1 MVSRSYLLARL
12 GSIKL
17 FWRIRHRFDWLN
29 FRRLRTGFQT
39 KDKLNA
45 ATIEIQY
52 WWAMIKSVAFSIVLA
67 LAASFAMYLFDKHC
81 LSFFTNMTW
90 IRDSKVGTY
99 LLYPLDGNAYVQMLA
114 TIAGIAGVFLGLYF
128 TAVST
133 VISNTYSY
141 VSGDIREL
149 ILKDRLGNI
158 YVRLVAFLTALAV
171 VLLSFSAAKVSPPR
185 LAVPLLAV
193 LSCLAIFVFVKL
205 GSRAFFLSDPTLLF
219 STLAN
224 ELQKWVNQAT
234 YRGYQWRNPS
244 FQEYYRK
251 QALKSANTLT
261 VLIEISSSKTELH
274 SKSYPLLLTK
284 LLILASTYY
293 GKKHLIPTDSRWY
306 GKKPKHKQ
314 WYLTNSAIIE
324 IATQTNTT
332 LQPDE
337 IPDTTWLEDIIL
349 SAVLKA
355 LKADADPGDYRSLY
369 NKISSLPKL
378 FDGMGKNWFVKDG
391 KKRHDKLSKDILA
404 MLISSQAID
413 EAQEIYSIAVIDILA
428 SLPISLELSFIKTIN
443 GLNVDKLR
451 SKLINTKWS
460 RSNAPYQFSL
470 PSNAIRVLEQA
481 NDSILFE
488 RQARVQHG
496 TPNWY
501 IIELVFHELEL
512 AIYDQWQL
520 LMGLIET
527 WYVETGK
534 LLSDAKRYK
543 QSANIYNRAIEL
555 AWKLDSHIEDI
566 KELSKALRKDAKID
580 FLKQVEWNWDI
591 EHKRIAN
598 FRNMVIKGQAEL
610 IPQLFSTKELDPDMP
625 DFFGGAV
632 HRTGEACYEALE
644 AGDAARFKVLFRP
657 YFLGVLGIFDSIRLQ
672 VKDWETSSAITWMAE
687 PLLDLF
693 NISGYAY
700 IYTEFHNKPE
710 LWNECKVVWDAYLA
724 DTPQQLQLFAAISN
738 YHQLHNVTITSRT
751 TLRSKWQRR
760 LADLLN
766 NLPRQGG
773 LSAFYSQSLVQ
784 HQSEL
789 IRRIAPWNTNTPF
802 MLVDAIDI
810 FTVSYLM
817 IVTTDTAL
825 DFGVEQDKIDVVNGR
840 QEDKNA

>member
-1 MVSRSYLLARL
+1 MVSGSYLLARL

-52 WWAMIKSVAFSIVLA
+52 WWAMTKSVAFSIVLA
-67 LAASFAMYLFDKHC
+67 LAASFAMYLFDKHY

-90 IRDSKVGTY
+90 IRDSIAGKY
-99 LLYPLDGNAYVQMLA
+99 LLRPLDSNAYVQILA
-114 TIAGIAGVFLGLYF
+114 TVAGIAGVFLGLYF

-171 VLLSFSAAKVSPPR
+171 VLLSFSATKVSPPH

-251 QALKSANTLT
+251 QALRSANTLVMLT
-261 VLIEISSSKTELH
+261 EISSSKTELH

-284 LLILASTYY
+284 LLILAGTYY

-314 WYLTNSAIIE
+314 WYLTNSATIE

-349 SAVLKA
+349 FAVFKA
-355 LKADADPGDYRSLY
+355 FKADADPGDYRSLY

-391 KKRHDKLSKDILA
+391 KKWHDKLSKDILA

-428 SLPISLELSFIKTIN
+428 SLPISLELGFIKTIN

-481 NDSILFE
+481 NDSVLFE

-566 KELSKALRKDAKID
+566 KELSRALRKDTKIG
-580 FLKQVEWNWDI
+580 FLKQAEWDWDV
-591 EHKRIAN
+591 EHKRVAN
-598 FRNMVIKGQAEL
+598 FRNTVIEGQAKL
-610 IPQLFSTKELDPDMP
+610 IPRLFNTKELNPDMP
-625 DFFGGAV
+625 DFFGGAI

-644 AGDAARFKVLFRP
+644 SGDADRFKALFRP
-657 YFLGVLGIFDSIRLQ
+657 YFLGILGIFESIRLQ
-672 VKDWETSSAITWMAE
+672 VKDWETSSAMVWIAE

-700 IYTEFHNKPE
+700 IYAEYHNKPE
-710 LWNECKVVWDAYLA
+710 LWNECKIVWDAYLT
-724 DTPQQLQLFAAISN
+724 DTPQQLQSFAVISN
-738 YHQLHNVTITSRT
+738 YHQSHNFMITPRT
-751 TLRSKWQRR
+751 TLRSERQKR

-773 LSAFYSQSLVQ
+773 SSTFYSQSLVQ
-784 HQSEL
+784 HKSEL
-789 IRRIAPWNTNTPF
+789 IRRIAPWNIRSSS

-825 DFGVEQDKIDVVNGR
+825 NFGVEQDKIDVVNGR

>member
-1 MVSRSYLLARL
+1 MISRSYLLAHL

-17 FWRIRHRFDWLN
+17 FWRIRHRLDWLN
-29 FRRLRTGFQT
+29 FRRLRIGFQT
-39 KDKLNA
+39 KDKLNTT
-45 ATIEIQY
+45 TIEIRY
-52 WWAMIKSVAFSIVLA
+52 WRTMTKSVAFSIALA
-67 LAASFAMYLFDKHC
+67 LIASFAMYLFDKHC
-81 LSFFTNMTW
+81 LSFFTDIAW
-90 IRDSKVGTY
+90 IRNSNAGKY
-99 LLYPLDGNAYVQMLA
+99 LLHPLDSNAYVQMLA
-114 TIAGIAGVFLGLYF
+114 TVAGIAGVFLGLYF

-171 VLLSFSAAKVSPPR
+171 VLLSFSAVKVSPPR

-193 LSCLAIFVFVKL
+193 LSCLAIFAFVKL

-224 ELQKWVNQAT
+224 ELQRWVNQAT

-251 QALKSANTLT
+251 QALRSANTLVMLT
-261 VLIEISSSKTELH
+261 EISSSKTELH
-274 SKSYPLLLTK
+274 SKSHPLLLTK
-284 LLILASTYY
+284 LLILAETYY
-293 GKKHLIPTDSRWY
+293 SKKHLIPTDSRWY
-306 GKKPKHKQ
+306 GKKFKHKQ
-314 WYLTNSAIIE
+314 WYLTDSTTIE
-324 IATQTNTT
+324 MATQTNTT
-332 LQPDE
+332 LQPNE

-355 LKADADPGDYRSLY
+355 IKADVDPEDYRSLY
-369 NKISSLPKL
+369 NKTSSLPKL

-391 KKRHDKLSKDILA
+391 KKWHNKLSKDILA

-413 EAQEIYSIAVIDILA
+413 ETQEIYSIAVIDILA
-428 SLPISLELSFIKTIN
+428 SLPISLELGFIKTIN
-443 GLNVDKLR
+443 ELNVDKLR

-470 PSNAIRVLEQA
+470 PSNAIRVLEQT

-488 RQARVQHG
+488 RQARVRHG

-501 IIELVFHELEL
+501 IVELVFHELEL

-520 LMGLIET
+520 LMGFVET

-543 QSANIYNRAIEL
+543 QSVSIYNRAIEL
-555 AWKLDSHIEDI
+555 ARKLDRHIEDI
-566 KELSKALRKDAKID
+566 KEFSRALRKDIKIS
-580 FLKQVEWNWDI
+580 FLKQAEWNWDI

-610 IPQLFSTKELDPDMP
+610 IPQLFNTKEFDPDMP

-644 AGDAARFKVLFRP
+644 AGDTARFKVLFRP
-657 YFLGVLGIFDSIRLQ
+657 YFFGVLGIFDSIGLQ
-672 VKDWETSSAITWMAE
+672 IKDWETSSAVTWVAE

-693 NISGYAY
+693 DISGYAY
-700 IYTEFHNKPE
+700 IYTEYHNKPE
-710 LWNECKVVWDAYLA
+710 LWNECKVLWDTYLA
-724 DTPQQLQLFAAISN
+724 DTPQQLQLFAVISN
-738 YHQLHNVTITSRT
+738 YHQSHNFMTTLRT
-751 TLRSKWQRR
+751 TLRNKWQRR
-760 LADLLN
+760 LANLLN
-766 NLPRQGG
+766 NLPRQGD
-773 LSAFYSQSLVQ
+773 LSTFYSQSLVQ

-789 IRRIAPWNTNTPF
+789 ICRIAPLNVNTPS
-802 MLVDAIDI
+802 MPVDAIDI

-817 IVTTDTAL
+817 VVPTDTTL
-825 DFGVEQDKIDVVNGR
+825 DFGVKQIKIDVVNGR
-840 QEDKNA
+840 QEDRNA